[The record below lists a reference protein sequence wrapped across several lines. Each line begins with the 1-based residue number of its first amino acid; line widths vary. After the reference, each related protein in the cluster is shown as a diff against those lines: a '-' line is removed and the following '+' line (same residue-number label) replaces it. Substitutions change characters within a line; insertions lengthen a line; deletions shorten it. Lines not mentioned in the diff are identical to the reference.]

1 LTHLYVYAAVA
12 GQPKPRAVKA
22 LPAMPD
28 GAPPRIVALDD
39 HVSLIVS
46 DVSSDVYNAE
56 QLTTRLADLD
66 WVSRCGAA
74 HHAVSDKL
82 AESHAVLPF
91 RLFTMFSS
99 EAKALSA
106 LRKSGTRI
114 TKALDRVKGRQEWVL
129 RVGRP
134 DPARIGAGDKPKT
147 GRTVSKAKAKG
158 AVTAAASSTTGTSFL
173 RAKADARREAA
184 ERAARVQTDAAA
196 VFDKL
201 RTMADDATSRPV
213 EPAGALVLDAAFLV
227 RSGDTDAFRDALTEA
242 AAGLLRDGCPVT
254 LTGPWPPYS
263 FASLE

>member
-12 GQPKPRAVKA
+12 GQPTPRALNA

-28 GAPPRIVALDD
+28 GGPPRILALDD
-39 HVSLIVS
+39 RVSLIVA

-56 QLTTRLADLD
+56 QLTTHLADLE

-82 AESHAVLPF
+82 AESYAVLPF
-91 RLFTMFSS
+91 RLFTLFSS

-106 LRKSGTRI
+106 LRKTTTRI
-114 TKALDRVKGRQEWVL
+114 AKALDRVKGRQEWVL
-129 RVGRP
+129 RIGRP
-134 DPARIGAGDKPKT
+134 DPARLAAGDEPKT
-147 GRTVSKAKAKG
+147 GRTAAKAKG
-158 AVTAAASSTTGTSFL
+158 TATAATSSTSGTSFL

-184 ERAARVQTDAAA
+184 ERDARVKTDAAA

-201 RTMADDATSRPV
+201 LAMADDATARPV
-213 EPAGALVLDAAFLV
+213 EPAGGLLLDAAFLI
-227 RSGDTDAFRDALTEA
+227 RSVDTEAFRDALTEA